1 MINIITIKG
10 PASYK
15 EKAVLETQ
23 HNVNLIYGLNGAG
36 KSTFSEFL
44 RNYKD
49 ERYKEFVLYLR
60 AHDGDLSGE
69 PTTEA
74 YVKAKALY

>member
-36 KSTFSEFL
+36 HACERIAEFL
-44 RNYKD
+44 
-49 ERYKEFVLYLR
+49 KEC
-60 AHDGDLSGE
+60 
-69 PTTEA
+69 
-74 YVKAKALY
+74 